1 MATFPV
7 NSLVRLPS
15 FSIILE
21 TENLANGDVKGLF
34 KSLVSLVHQ
43 DLPLTQAQEVL
54 LIDTGNIPQQ
64 LLAQIHEL
72 YPWITV
78 VTAPSG
84 IGYYEAKMLGGEIAT
99 GELVVYTDSDC
110 EYEPTWLQRI
120 LAGFIQGDN
129 IQVVT
134 GETAT
139 RGKGIYGTAM
149 AISYIFP
156 PFSDQERLTPTRK
169 YYLNNVA
176 FNREFLLKYPIPID
190 LPLYRGN
197 CVIHAHKLHDIG
209 CTIWRQPQARAIHT
223 PPNQLS
229 HLIWRFMLL
238 GHDYYW
244 QNQLLKNEFKDQYTN
259 NNLHQG
265 RIKKYCDRLRN
276 IFYRHPYRLLH
287 LLLAIPIALLSF
299 ICVLIGYVVTIIQ
312 PNLLLKQYDQML
324 GKSL

>member
-1 MATFPV
+1 MTTFPA

-21 TENLANGDVKGLF
+21 TENLANSSVKGLF

-84 IGYYEAKMLGGEIAT
+84 IGYYGAKMLGAEIAT
-99 GELVVYTDSDC
+99 GEVVIYTDADC

-149 AISYIFP
+149 AMSYIFP
-156 PFSDQERLTPTRK
+156 PFSEQERLIPTQK
-169 YYLNNVA
+169 YYSNNVA
-176 FNREFLLKYPIPID
+176 FRREFLLKYPIPVD
-190 LPLYRGN
+190 LPLHRGN
-197 CVIHAHKLHDIG
+197 CIIHAQKLHDIG
-209 CTIWRQPQARAIHT
+209 CTIWQQPQARAIYRPTNH
-223 PPNQLS
+223 LS
-229 HLIWRFMLL
+229 HFLWQFIVL
-238 GHDYYW
+238 GHDSYW
-244 QNQLLKNEFKDQYTN
+244 QNKLLMDKWKSQYTDN
-259 NNLHQG
+259 NSLKV
-265 RIKKYCDRLRN
+265 RIKKFCDRFCN
-276 IFYRHPYRLLH
+276 IFSRHPYKLLH
-287 LLLAIPIALLSF
+287 LPLAIPIMLLSF
-299 ICVLIGYVVTIIQ
+299 ICVLIGYVVTVIQ
-312 PNLLLKQYDQML
+312 PNLLLKQYDKML
-324 GKSL
+324 GKS